1 MAGDLSEAL
10 VGAINDI
17 SGVHP
22 GYRAAHAKGVLYR
35 GTFTGTPEAAELTRA
50 AHVQGDAVPA
60 TIRFSNGGG
69 DPTRPDGAQDGRG
82 MAVKFY
88 LPDGS
93 KTDIVAL
100 TLPVFFVRTAEDCL
114 EFTRLR
120 KPDPKTGKPDLE
132 KLGAYLGAH
141 PEAQEAI
148 QFGLAAQP
156 PASYAQL
163 RYYGIH
169 SFRFVDADDVGRFVR
184 YRWEP
189 VAGEASISPEEA
201 KQRSPD
207 YLGEELRQRVSGG
220 PVAFELHVVLAAEGD
235 AVDDPTER
243 WPDERRD
250 VLVGRLEIT
259 GPETEREQGDDV
271 LVFDPTRVTDGIETS
286 NDPILHARPGAYS
299 VSVERRSGVRA
310 PT

>member
-1 MAGDLSEAL
+1 MGGDLSVEI
-10 VGAINDI
+10 VDAINDV

-22 GYRAAHAKGVLYR
+22 GYRAAHAKGTLCR
-35 GTFTGTPEAAELTRA
+35 GTFTATAEAATLTRA
-50 AHVQGDAVPA
+50 AHMQGEPVPA
-60 TIRFSNGGG
+60 TVRFSNGGG
-69 DPTRPDGAQDGRG
+69 NPGRPDGAQDGRG

-93 KTDIVAL
+93 KTDI
-100 TLPVFFVRTAEDCL
+100 L

-120 KPDPKTGKPDLE
+120 KPDPETGKPDLE

-148 QFGLAAQP
+148 QFSLAAQP

-163 RYYGIH
+163 RYNALHAY
-169 SFRFVDADDVGRFVR
+169 RFLNADGEGPFVR
-184 YRWEP
+184 YGWEP
-189 VAGEASISPEEA
+189 QAGEAGISVEQA
-201 KQRSPD
+201 KERSPN
-207 YLGEELRQRVSGG
+207 YLGEELSERLSQG
-220 PVAFELHVVLAAEGD
+220 PVVFDLHVTLAEEGD
-235 AVDDPTER
+235 AVDDPTAG
-243 WPDERRD
+243 WPAERRD
-250 VLVGRLEIT
+250 VLAGRLEIT

-286 NDPILHARPGAYS
+286 GDPILHARRGAYS
-299 VSVERRSGVRA
+299 VSIERRMGARA